1 MYKKADPIVETLGC
15 ETIKELFER
24 IKKHVKEER
33 GEILDIRPQLTDTE
47 NPIDVDFGVALQSGS
62 LSVDHVSS
70 LEEDASNI
78 VKEHQDMAARTVQMN
93 TKFLD
98 GSLKPDAIISAIKT
112 STFGNF
118 DSGNLIVFYDVKAAG
133 EDSRRPD
140 ERKPALRKAHLDRL
154 VKIVLSARSVSG
166 NYEIRPTDFY
176 CLLDAGR
183 HGNALSLTSS
193 LKDDGDKARTPHV

>member
-1 MYKKADPIVETLGC
+1 MHKKADPIVETLGC

-24 IKKHVKEER
+24 IKKHVKEEW

-47 NPIDVDFGVALQSGS
+47 NPIDVDFSVAHQVGS
-62 LSVDHVSS
+62 RSVDHVSA
-70 LEEDASNI
+70 LEDASNI
-78 VKEHQDMAARTVQMN
+78 IKEHQDMAARTVRMN

-98 GSLKPDAIISAIKT
+98 GSLKPDAIISAIKA
-112 STFGNF
+112 STFSNF

-166 NYEIRPTDFY
+166 NYEMRPPDFS